1 MATTTANPPRQTLFL
16 RNATGLVKAW
26 STFDAFLY
34 SFWSINLVTLG
45 LYGMSFLYVIPDGQ
59 VLGGVLLT
67 GVLVTF
73 LVLTYAMLVSAMP
86 RAGGDYAWQSRIL
99 GGGIGFVLA
108 ITGWWFTL
116 WLWTPIYANI
126 LVVQFFAPL
135 AYTLGLTNIA
145 TFFSSQV
152 GVFVSC
158 LIVLAFVSYVVT
170 AGMETYARIQKFCFW
185 LGLAGL
191 VVMIG
196 LLLFSSH
203 DAFVSAFNREASSLF
218 GATGNAYQA
227 TLDAAAKGGTKGVS
241 FGSFGFGATL
251 LLLPFLAFY
260 LLWPNWGATLYGEVR
275 GAKEYRK
282 VFNAMFWGLWITVAL
297 VAIILLVIV
306 KTIGWDFYSAANAA
320 YWNSIYVAGS
330 AAPAIP
336 IWPYPVMFAGWLVS
350 NHLFQALL
358 IAVMGL
364 WFFGWAGT
372 LFLSSTRVI
381 FAAAFDRVLPEFAAN
396 ISSKRRVPYGALL
409 LMIVPAILISLA
421 WSFAPSIQTWFLWA
435 TGVIAITFLGTSI
448 AGAIL
453 PWRRPDI
460 FQNSPIARYKIVGVP
475 VITITGLVSAAFL
488 LFMLAEWSFSAIYG
502 TQLVDV
508 TGSKVHIS
516 NPSTLVYFAGT
527 YLLAIAIYVA
537 ARVIRKNQGI
547 DLARIHREIP
557 VE

>member
-1 MATTTANPPRQTLFL
+1 MATTTEAPRQTLFL

-34 SFWSINLVTLG
+34 AFWSVNLVTLG
-45 LYGMSFLYVIPDGQ
+45 LYGMSFVYAIPDGQ
-59 VLGGVLLT
+59 LLAAVLLT

-73 LVLTYAMLVSAMP
+73 LVITYAQLVSAMP

-99 GGGIGFVLA
+99 GGGVGFVLA

-135 AYTLGLTNIA
+135 AYTLGATGVA

-158 LIVLAFVSYVVT
+158 LIVLAFVSWVIT
-170 AGMETYARIQKFCFW
+170 LGMEGYARIQRFCFW
-185 LGLAGL
+185 LGMAGL
-191 VVMIG
+191 VVMLG
-196 LLLFSSH
+196 LLLFFTH
-203 DAFVSAFNREASSLF
+203 NDFVNAFNREAASLF
-218 GATGNAYQA
+218 GASGDAYQN
-227 TLDAAAKGGTKGVS
+227 TLKAAAKGGTSGVS
-241 FGSFGFGATL
+241 FSSFGIGSSL

-260 LLWPNWGATLYGEVR
+260 LLWPVWGATLYGEVR

-282 VFNAMFWGLWITVAL
+282 VFNAMFWGLWVTVAL
-297 VAIILLVIV
+297 VAVIILLIV
-306 KTIGWDFYSAANAA
+306 KTIGWDFYYAANAA
-320 YWNSIYVAGS
+320 YWNSIFVAGS
-330 AAPAIP
+330 PAPP
-336 IWPYPVMFAGWLVS
+336 VGIWPYPVMLAGWLVS

-381 FAAAFDRVLPEFAAN
+381 FAAAFDRVLPEWAAN
-396 ISSKRRVPYGALL
+396 ISAKRRVPYGALL
-409 LMIVPAILISLA
+409 LMIVPSLVVSAIWA
-421 WSFAPSIQTWFLWA
+421 FRPSFQGIFLWA
-435 TGVIAITFLGTSI
+435 TGVIAITFLGTVI
-448 AGAIL
+448 AAAIM
-453 PWRRPDI
+453 PWRRKDI
-460 FQNSPIARYKIVGVP
+460 FENSPIARFKIAGIP
-475 VITITGLVSAAFL
+475 VITITGVVSAIFI
-488 LFMLAEWSFSAIYG
+488 LFMIAEWSFNAIYG
-502 TQLVDV
+502 TAFSLNA
-508 TGSKVHIS
+508 SSPI
-516 NPSTLVYFAGT
+516 YFAVT
-527 YLLAIAIYVA
+527 YVVAIAIYVV
-537 ARVIRKNQGI
+537 ARVVRKRQGI